1 MPDDLNTPLDAKDI
15 IWGEAVDAPWSLGR
29 EPPKTPAPVGA
40 TDCHHHI
47 FDPRFERP
55 EAGRGGKATVD
66 DYRLFKRR
74 LGLSRSVIVAASY
87 HGVDNRGLVDALGEL
102 GSDLARG
109 VVLVDPD
116 APPAELDAYHRAGVR
131 GMRVYM
137 AKNRV
142 PDQAELAAMGRR
154 AADLG
159 WSLQFVGNRE
169 REVLV
174 ERQDEILALPCPVV
188 VDHFGWAPQPAGV
201 ESATANLL
209 YRLLERD
216 GGFVKLSGLYL
227 SSREGFPAYR
237 DIDALAIRLVGLNP
251 DQLIWGS
258 DWPHPVAGAQKPDG
272 AMLFDRLAEWAPGAA
287 VRRKILV
294 DNPTRLYWAA

>member
-1 MPDDLNTPLDAKDI
+1 MI
-15 IWGEAVDAPWSLGR
+15 RGEALQAPWSLGCA
-29 EPPKTPAPVGA
+29 PPKTPAPVGA

-55 EAGRGGKATVD
+55 EVGRGGKATVE

-87 HGVDNRGLVDALGEL
+87 HGTDNRGVVAALEHL
-102 GSDLARG
+102 GTDVARA
-109 VVLVDPD
+109 VVLVDPEVPQTALED
-116 APPAELDAYHRAGVR
+116 YRRAGVR

-142 PDQAELAAMGRR
+142 PDREELAAMGRR

-174 ERQDEILALPCPVV
+174 ERQDEILGLPCPVV
-188 VDHFGWAPQPAGV
+188 VDHFGWAPQPEGTQ
-201 ESATANLL
+201 SATAKLL
-209 YRLLERD
+209 YRLLERP
-216 GGFVKLSGLYL
+216 GGYVKLSGLYL

-237 DIDALAIRLVGLNP
+237 DIDPLAVKLVGLNP

-272 AMLFDRLAEWAPGAA
+272 AMLFDRLAEWAPDEA
-287 VRRKILV
+287 VRRRILV
-294 DNPTRLYWAA
+294 DNPTRLYWAD